1 LAVALVIGILFGLGS
16 ALKSYCKLLSKT
28 AARGS
33 SVVRRR
39 TQSGFIV
46 VQVALTFVFL
56 LGAGLLFRT
65 IRHLWN
71 VNPGFVTNNVITFR
85 PRSRLQ

>member
-1 LAVALVIGILFGLGS
+1 LEFCSGLGLLS
-16 ALKSYCKLLSKT
+16 RVTAPIRKLLSKT